1 MSESWGLLFRVTTLQ
16 TLQISVTIRGLLSGT
31 CSMPV
36 LLVSISVI
44 RIWTSTCIHYATN
57 DKINMYISSY
67 VQFLYEM
74 LMFRLCSPQQHQNEK
89 KTVTWKCL
97 VQLSA
102 YQFPVLVTSS
112 SSFSLFCWS
121 RLEMRALHFLLSFT
135 FCSSP
140 ARSLFLV
147 SSAAL
152 YAALAT
158 LFHHL
163 ANSLTF
169 PWQFH
174 IPWHFQIFQTS
185 GHPVTYCVHFWYN

>member
-102 YQFPVLVTSS
+102 YQFPVLVTSVHPVS
-112 SSFSLFCWS
+112 VFSVDPDWKWELCVSCFLWCSALHRPGLSSLFPVLPC
-121 RLEMRALHFLLSFT
+121 MQHLLPFSIT
-135 FCSSP
+135 
-140 ARSLFLV
+140 
-147 SSAAL
+147 
-152 YAALAT
+152 
-158 LFHHL
+158 
-163 ANSLTF
+163 
-169 PWQFH
+169 
-174 IPWHFQIFQTS
+174 
-185 GHPVTYCVHFWYN
+185 